1 MNYGQRCKL
10 HTYPWVVP
18 QGMSHP
24 KFLWPIQL
32 QENIGLTWRKL
43 FIPKYLS
50 KDYPSHVEFKT
61 LIKFTKNVFW
71 CGKWMHNGK
80 KLGISNERFF
90 LSITQ
95 KESNFLGI
103 SFGY

>member
-1 MNYGQRCKL
+1 
-10 HTYPWVVP
+10 
-18 QGMSHP
+18 
-24 KFLWPIQL
+24 
-32 QENIGLTWRKL
+32 
-43 FIPKYLS
+43 
-50 KDYPSHVEFKT
+50 
-61 LIKFTKNVFW
+61 
-71 CGKWMHNGK
+71 MHNGK